1 MYALILIV
9 GLNVS
14 PVGTYSSLNEC
25 QSNLAQFE
33 KIDVKA
39 ACVKQQSA
47 EDASKQV
54 QVMFGTFQKMMA
66 QMQAEMK

>member
-9 GLNVS
+9 GVNIS
-14 PVGTYSSLNEC
+14 PVGTYGSIGEC
-25 QSNLAQFE
+25 QLNLAQFE
-33 KIDVKA
+33 KMDIKA

-47 EDASKQV
+47 EDTMKQANV
-54 QVMFGTFQKMMA
+54 VFNTFTKMMA